1 MLLKECIGVYK
12 AFQHIS
18 NNTLPLKTSWMLAQ
32 NISKLKPIVELFE
45 EQREAYISVLRTK
58 ATHNAEGQPEISDED
73 AAAFRDQVE
82 DLLNEDQKVRL
93 KKVTLI
99 DDGSLTIEPNVL
111 LAAMDYLIVKDD
123 GNQTS

>member
-1 MLLKECIGVYK
+1 MLLKECIGVFK

-18 NNTLPLKTSWMLAQ
+18 TNTLPLKTSWMLAQ
-32 NISKLKPIVELFE
+32 NISKLRPIVELFE

-58 ATHNAEGQPEISDED
+58 ATPNEEGQPEISEED

>member
-1 MLLKECIGVYK
+1 MLLKECINVYK
-12 AFQHIS
+12 AFKQIS
-18 NNTLPLKTSWMLAQ
+18 TNTLPLKSSWMLAQ
-32 NISKLKPIVELFE
+32 NISKLQPIVELFE

-58 ATHNAEGQPEISDED
+58 AVNNAEGQPEISDED

-99 DDGSLTIEPNVL
+99 DDGSLTIEPDVL

-123 GNQTS
+123 GNTTS

>member
-1 MLLKECIGVYK
+1 MLLKECINVYK

-18 NNTLPLKTSWMLAQ
+18 TNTLPLKTSWMLAQ

-58 ATHNAEGQPEISDED
+58 AVPNEEGQPEISDED

-99 DDGSLTIEPNVL
+99 DDGTLTIEPNIL
-111 LAAMDYLIVKDD
+111 LAAMDHLIVKDHAD
-123 GNQTS
+123 KTS